1 MSFGRILQ
9 QLRVARRRRL
19 TAMSSSIARALKSM
33 LAGESS
39 ARRGKSPANG
49 FGAALD
55 SLEIRQVLSATPLLM
70 PGESFSHDAV
80 PDSPDRILE
89 IAEPVEDASQF
100 PGEDL
105 AAEWSRIEQDTNV
118 QQFRDQL
125 TLVLES
131 LQDGT
136 DSTSDDDAWRQLIA
150 GDWNSTVLIA
160 PEADS
165 SFNPLLP
172 LNTTAKSVIE
182 IEFDWSEQT
191 QSFRV
196 TPITSG
202 GFRIELLGLGST
214 SLAEFDAELVGQV
227 VRRQAESLLTSIPPA
242 EPVSIVF
249 RNEVEIL
256 WILTDRGTK
265 DIESSVD
272 GQSSPMPD
280 TRLEF
285 QDPVT
290 GPDQAVDSWDFTTSG
305 LEASNDLE
313 PTIDEPSLPSVL
325 IDQLFDGSGLLDRL
339 SGIADQRPTSSP
351 AESPLFAN
359 SEPAPSTLIFNPQ
372 HERSLA
378 GPAHRSVALSFA
390 VTETSWWQRS
400 AAIRLLTRGWE
411 WLRPP
416 SWLQVETGFPGTVAI
431 SNAIPALCLGYG
443 DRSSGRTTSE
453 NPDGGP
459 ASTRKAVGQGK
470 VSKTWP
476 TEEESL
482 LFPVLSD
489 ASPLLSATAA
499 PPCTEL
505 ASGASPVVVRRMRD
519 GNRQGFG
526 EKVLESIVRS
536 NDEPPDRIETD
547 SYPRELKYVVN
558 PRAPPSGSRDP
569 ELRVVVEE
577 ASADLLRRL
586 RYSIAPRGPSLVTV
600 EMQSPEF
607 LSFSGPRV
615 SSEVRLRVLVG

>member
-1 MSFGRILQ
+1 MNFGRILQ
-9 QLRVARRRRL
+9 QLRLARHRRR
-19 TAMSSSIARALKSM
+19 TATSSSIARALKSM

-49 FGAALD
+49 FGAALE
-55 SLEIRQVLSATPLLM
+55 SLEIRQVLSATPLLI
-70 PGESFSHDAV
+70 PGELFSHDAG

-89 IAEPVEDASQF
+89 IAEGVEDASQV
-100 PGEDL
+100 PGEGL

-118 QQFRDQL
+118 QQFRGQL

-131 LQDGT
+131 LRDGT

-160 PEADS
+160 RP
-165 SFNPLLP
+165 
-172 LNTTAKSVIE
+172 
-182 IEFDWSEQT
+182 
-191 QSFRV
+191 
-196 TPITSG
+196 
-202 GFRIELLGLGST
+202 
-214 SLAEFDAELVGQV
+214 
-227 VRRQAESLLTSIPPA
+227 
-242 EPVSIVF
+242 
-249 RNEVEIL
+249 
-256 WILTDRGTK
+256 
-265 DIESSVD
+265 
-272 GQSSPMPD
+272 
-280 TRLEF
+280 EF

-290 GPDQAVDSWDFTTSG
+290 EPDQAVDSSDFTTSG
-305 LEASNDLE
+305 LEASNDREL
-313 PTIDEPSLPSVL
+313 TIDEPSLPSVL
-325 IDQLFDGSGLLDRL
+325 IDQLFDGSGLLDHL

-351 AESPLFAN
+351 AESRLFAN
-359 SEPAPSTLIFNPQ
+359 SEPAPSTRILNPQ
-372 HERSLA
+372 HERALA
-378 GPAHRSVALSFA
+378 GPAHRSVVLSFA

-416 SWLQVETGFPGTVAI
+416 SWLQAETGFPETLAI
-431 SNAIPALCLGYG
+431 SNAIPAMGPGCG
-443 DRSSGRTTSE
+443 DRSSGKTTGE
-453 NPDGGP
+453 KLVDGH
-459 ASTRKAVGQGK
+459 ASTRKAVGQGMI
-470 VSKTWP
+470 SKTWQ
-476 TEEESL
+476 TEEETR
-482 LFPVLSD
+482 LFPVLSE
-489 ASPLLSATAA
+489 AAPLFSATTA

-505 ASGASPVVVRRMRD
+505 STGASPAVVRRMRD

-569 ELRVVVEE
+569 QLRVVAEE

-615 SSEVRLRVLVG
+615 SSEVRLRELVG

>member
-1 MSFGRILQ
+1 MGSFWAATSVAGSWQMYFGRILQ
-9 QLRVARRRRL
+9 QLRIARHRRL
-19 TAMSSSIARALKSM
+19 TATSSSIARALKSM

-49 FGAALD
+49 FGAALE

-70 PGESFSHDAV
+70 PGEFFSHDAV

-136 DSTSDDDAWRQLIA
+136 DSTSDDDAWRQLLA

-165 SFNPLLP
+165 SFNPFPP
-172 LNTTAKSVIE
+172 LNTTAESVIE
-182 IEFDWSEQT
+182 IE
-191 QSFRV
+191 V
-196 TPITSG
+196 
-202 GFRIELLGLGST
+202 
-214 SLAEFDAELVGQV
+214 
-227 VRRQAESLLTSIPPA
+227 
-242 EPVSIVF
+242 
-249 RNEVEIL
+249 L
-256 WILTDRGTK
+256 WILMDRGTR

-272 GQSSPMPD
+272 GQSRPMPD

-290 GPDQAVDSWDFTTSG
+290 GPDQAVDSSDFTTSG
-305 LEASNDLE
+305 LEASNDRE

-351 AESPLFAN
+351 AESRLFAN
-359 SEPAPSTLIFNPQ
+359 TEPVPSIRSLNPQ
-372 HERSLA
+372 HERALA
-378 GPAHRSVALSFA
+378 GPAHRSVVLSFA

-416 SWLQVETGFPGTVAI
+416 SWLQAETGFPGTLAI
-431 SNAIPALCLGYG
+431 SNAIPALGLGYG
-443 DRSSGRTTSE
+443 DRSSGRTTGE
-453 NPDGGP
+453 NPDGGH
-459 ASTRKAVGQGK
+459 ASTRKAVGQGMI
-470 VSKTWP
+470 SKTWQ

-489 ASPLLSATAA
+489 ASPLFSATAA
-499 PPCTEL
+499 PPCPEL
-505 ASGASPVVVRRMRD
+505 AAGASPVVVRRMRD

-615 SSEVRLRVLVG
+615 SSEVRLRELVG